1 MIRAMAS
8 AHSVTR
14 VIFSCCLVLTV
25 GAQPSAQPG
34 GSTATWRAQHERQII
49 DEFLQLL
56 AIPNVSST
64 DDMQKN
70 ADALS
75 AMFRKRGFTVE
86 LWGEKAPVVYAS
98 LDVPQ
103 ARGTIVFYIHYD
115 GQPVTAAEW
124 THCPPFKP
132 CVVGPKGL
140 VTLGTSTT
148 RFDPDWRIYGRSASD
163 DKAPIIAL
171 LTAIDALEGTGTAP
185 AWNLRVVLDGQ
196 EEAGSD
202 NFEKFAATRGPEL
215 LKGDVAIFL
224 DGPRHPSNQPT
235 AYFGVRGGT
244 GFTLTVYGAK
254 GDLHSGNYGNWA
266 PDPSMRLAQL
276 LASMKDDEGRV
287 TVRGFYDDVTPLTA
301 AEIKALESAPN
312 VEASLK
318 KNFLVAQP
326 ERAEERLER
335 KLNTP
340 TLSILQMESG
350 GGMKAPQRTAIP
362 AFATARMEIRLVN
375 GTSGDKQ
382 VDLVID
388 HIRKR
393 GYHVI
398 IDREPTDEER
408 FTQPRLARV
417 DRRRGGFVPA
427 RTSLDDPFARAV
439 SGAIAKAGPT
449 PVLLPTLGGSLPY
462 SVFSQDLK
470 IPTVGLSIANFDNN
484 QHGPNENL
492 RIGNLWEGIDMLAG
506 VLTMVR

>member
-1 MIRAMAS
+1 MAKVH
-8 AHSVTR
+8 ALPFIVIVFGAIFASVAR
-14 VIFSCCLVLTV
+14 PVAQQQTV
-25 GAQPSAQPG
+25 
-34 GSTATWRAQHERQII
+34 ATWRAQQERHVI
-49 DEFLQLL
+49 DELL
-56 AIPNVSST
+56 RLIAIPNVSSV

-70 ADALS
+70 ADVLAD
-75 AMFRKRGFTVE
+75 MFRRRGFTVE
-86 LWGEKAPVVYAS
+86 FFGEKAPVVYAEMN
-98 LDVPQ
+98 VPQ

-115 GQPVTAAEW
+115 GQPVNTAEW
-124 THCPPFKP
+124 THCPPFQP
-132 CVVGPKGL
+132 CVVSPKGVVSL
-140 VTLGTSTT
+140 DAPGVT
-148 RFDPDWRIYGRSASD
+148 FDPDWRIYGRSASD
-163 DKAPIIAL
+163 DKAPIVAL
-171 LTAIDALEGTGTAP
+171 LNAVDGLKATGSAP
-185 AWNLRVVLDGQ
+185 QWNVRVVLDGQ
-196 EEAGSD
+196 EEAGSE
-202 NFEKFAATRGPEL
+202 NFERFAASRGLEL
-215 LKGDVAIFL
+215 LKGEVAIML
-224 DGPRHPSNQPT
+224 DGPRHPSGRPT

-244 GFTLTVYGAK
+244 GLTLTVYGAK

-287 TVRGFYDDVTPLTA
+287 TIRGFYDAVMPLTA

-375 GTSGDKQ
+375 GLSAEAQ

-388 HIRKR
+388 HVRKR
-393 GYHVI
+393 GYHVVL
-398 IDREPTDEER
+398 DREPTDEER

-417 DRRRGGFVPA
+417 DRRRGGYVAA
-427 RTSLDDPFARAV
+427 RTSLDDPFGRAV
-439 SGAIAKAGPT
+439 IAAIAKAGPT
-449 PVLLPTLGGSLPY
+449 PVVLPTLGGSLPY
-462 SVFSQDLK
+462 SAFSQDLK
-470 IPTVGLSIANFDNN
+470 LPTVGLSIANFDNN

-492 RIGNLWEGIDMLAG
+492 RIGNLWEGIDMLAA
-506 VLTMVR
+506 VLTMNRP

>member
-1 MIRAMAS
+1 MSVLALCGLAAAGAHLAAQQSPVS
-8 AHSVTR
+8 A
-14 VIFSCCLVLTV
+14 
-25 GAQPSAQPG
+25 
-34 GSTATWRAQHERQII
+34 WRAQHERQIV
-49 DEFLQLL
+49 DQLLQLL
-56 AIPNVSST
+56 AIPNVSSV

-75 AMFRKRGFTVE
+75 GMFRQRGFSVE
-86 LWGEKAPVVYAS
+86 LFGEKAPVVYAR

-103 ARGTIVFYIHYD
+103 PRGTIVFYIHYD
-115 GQPVTAAEW
+115 GQPVNPAEW
-124 THCPPFKP
+124 THCPPFEP
-132 CVVGPKGL
+132 CVVGPKG
-140 VTLGTSTT
+140 VIPLGASVAK
-148 RFDPDWRIYGRSASD
+148 FDPDWRIYGRSASD
-163 DKAPIIAL
+163 DKAPIVAL
-171 LTAIDALEGTGTAP
+171 LAAIDALRAAGSTP
-185 AWNLRVVLDGQ
+185 LWNVRVVLDGQ

-202 NFEKFAATRGPEL
+202 NFEHFAATQGPEL
-215 LKGDVAIFL
+215 LKGDVAVFL
-224 DGPRHPSNQPT
+224 DGPRHPSNRPT

-244 GFTLTVYGAK
+244 GFTLTVYGAR

-276 LASMKDDEGRV
+276 LASMKDEDGRV
-287 TVRGFYDDVTPLTA
+287 TIRGFYDDVVPLTA
-301 AEIKALESAPN
+301 TEIKALDSAPN
-312 VEASLK
+312 VEASLR

-350 GGMKAPQRTAIP
+350 GGMNAPPRTAIP

-375 GTSGDKQ
+375 GTRGDTQ

-393 GYHVI
+393 GYYVV
-398 IDREPTDEER
+398 IDREPTDQER

-417 DRRRGGFVPA
+417 NRRRGGFVPA

-439 SGAIAKAGPT
+439 VAAIGKAGPA

-462 SVFSQDLK
+462 SVFSEDLK
-470 IPTVGLSIANFDNN
+470 TPTVGLSIANFDNN
-484 QHGPNENL
+484 QHGPDENL
-492 RIGNLWEGIDMLAG
+492 RIGNLWEGIDMLAA
-506 VLTMVR
+506 VLTMAR